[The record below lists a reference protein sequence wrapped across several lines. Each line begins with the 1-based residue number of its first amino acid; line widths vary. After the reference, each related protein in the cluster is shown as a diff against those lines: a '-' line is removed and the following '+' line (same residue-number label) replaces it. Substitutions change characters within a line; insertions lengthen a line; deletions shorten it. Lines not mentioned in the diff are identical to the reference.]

1 MRPKLPP
8 RYQSFNTLAS
18 LSWVLEGSDERFR
31 FTRAIG
37 LGLAVAI
44 ALPWRTP
51 SRAASRSDCPSV
63 YPTIPTGRIRTARSI
78 RSIRRKWCPSR
89 PPSRRHD
96 IVDTQNKFIY
106 FTLQDGLAIRYGVG
120 VGREG
125 FGWSATVRVGAKQE
139 WPTWTPPPEMIE
151 RRPELWN
158 TPTACPAAR
167 TIPLGARAMYLF
179 NGNRD
184 TMFRIHGTNE
194 PWSIGQNVSSG
205 CIRMLNE
212 HVTELYRMVTV
223 GTKVIADV
231 TLPTSAPK
239 QKRAA
244 RLAALRI
251 WT

>member
-1 MRPKLPP
+1 MNV
-8 RYQSFNTLAS
+8 S
-18 LSWVLEGSDERFR
+18 R

-44 ALPWRTP
+44 ALPAVADATP
-51 SRAASRSDCPSV
+51 RRV
-63 YPTIPTGRIRTARSI
+63 YDPTVHQFYTYDPDRQD
-78 RSIRRKWCPSR
+78 PNR
-89 PPSRRHD
+89 PLDPQYQAQVVPFATTESPGTI
-96 IVDTQNKFIY
+96 IVDTENKFLY

-151 RRPELWN
+151 RRPELVEYTDGMPGGPDN
-158 TPTACPAAR
+158 
-167 TIPLGARAMYLF
+167 PLGARAMYLF
-179 NGNRD
+179 DNGRD

-223 GTKVIADV
+223 GTKVIV
-231 TLPTSAPK
+231 M
-239 QKRAA
+239 
-244 RLAALRI
+244 
-251 WT
+251 